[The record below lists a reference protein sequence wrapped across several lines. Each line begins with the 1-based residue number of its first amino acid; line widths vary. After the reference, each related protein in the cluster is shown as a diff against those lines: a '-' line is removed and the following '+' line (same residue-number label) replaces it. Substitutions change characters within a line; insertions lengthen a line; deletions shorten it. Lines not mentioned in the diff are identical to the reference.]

1 MRSGFPKMLLALLF
15 SLVAF
20 PAVAQLPSP
29 LSPPSPSSSL
39 ALVPAVPSDPLGRE
53 TPRGAVLGFIR
64 AAQEENYPLAVEYF
78 QPLPARHRPS
88 MEDEEELAANLLDI
102 LNQSFGPFLD
112 SISRDPQGRLDDGL
126 PPDQEKVGGVLGQ
139 SESFAL
145 LLVRVENEHGAKLWF
160 ISRETLDEVPQ
171 VYGSLRH
178 PEIAKHLP
186 KILVNNRLLAMPLWQ
201 WLAIVLLLPV
211 ALGIAWILALL
222 YRLPSAL
229 LRRMRG
235 QPPQV
240 QAPAWR
246 LTPGMLFF
254 AVIIHYSVVEFIG
267 ASLLYRQYYTRFI
280 LVLLA
285 MGFYWVIT
293 RITRL
298 FSRRIGVRLAS
309 SGLLAERSI
318 VSLVRRVLDVVV
330 FLLIGFAVLD
340 RLGYNVT
347 AALAGL
353 GIGGLAI
360 GLGAQKTFEN
370 LLGGISILTDKALI
384 VGDSCRIGD
393 QKGIVEDIGLRS
405 TKLRTDDRTLVSI
418 PNGTVATA
426 ILENYRLR
434 DKILCHQTIRL
445 RYDLAPD
452 HVRYVLTQLR
462 DVLTIHPKVEDS
474 TARVRVIRFADYFIE
489 VEIFA
494 YILERD
500 YSAFLDAQEDVLLH
514 IMEALDRT
522 GAALALPSQATLVS
536 QDSWVDPEKA
546 KAAKAALEKSRQPG
560 FSTQE
565 NIPPSTDSRSKT

>member
-1 MRSGFPKMLLALLF
+1 MQVRCAFPKVFFALF
-15 SLVAF
+15 FFFGAVS
-20 PAVAQLPSP
+20 AVAQLPSP
-29 LSPPSPSSSL
+29 LSPAPAASSS
-39 ALVPAVPSDPLGRE
+39 APARAVPADPLARE

-64 AAQEENYPLAVEYF
+64 AAQEENYPLAVQYF
-78 QPLPARHRPS
+78 QPLPVRHRPS
-88 MEDEEELAANLLDI
+88 LEEEEELASDLLDI
-102 LNQSFGPFLD
+102 LNQNFGPFLD

-171 VYGSLRH
+171 VYSSLRH
-178 PEIAKHLP
+178 PEMAKHLP
-186 KILVNNRLLAMPLWQ
+186 KFLVKNRLLAMPLWQ

-211 ALGIAWILALL
+211 AIGIAWILALL
-222 YRLPSAL
+222 YRFSGAL
-229 LRRMRG
+229 LRRARG
-235 QPPQV
+235 LPSLV
-240 QAPAWR
+240 QEPAWR
-246 LTPGMLFF
+246 LKPGMLFF
-254 AVIIHYSVVEFIG
+254 AAIIHYAMVEFIG

-285 MGFYWVIT
+285 IGFYWVIT
-293 RITRL
+293 RVTRMI
-298 FSRRIGVRLAS
+298 SRCIGERLAS
-309 SGLLAERSI
+309 DGRLAERSI
-318 VSLVRRVLDVVV
+318 VSLVRRALEVVI

-370 LLGGISILTDKALI
+370 LLGGISILTDKALV
-384 VGDSCRIGD
+384 VGDSCRVGD
-393 QKGIVEDIGLRS
+393 QRGVVEDIGLRS

-434 DKILCHQTIRL
+434 DKILCKQTIRL
-445 RYDLAPD
+445 RYDLSPD
-452 HVRYVLTQLR
+452 HVRYALRQLHNVL
-462 DVLTIHPKVEDS
+462 VLHPKVEDS
-474 TARVRVIRFADYFIE
+474 TSRVRIIRFADYFIE

-500 YSAFLDAQEDVLLH
+500 YSAFLDAQEDLLLQ
-514 IMEALDRT
+514 IMETLDRT
-522 GAALALPSQATLVS
+522 GAALALPSQAALVT

-546 KAAKAALEKSRQPG
+546 KAEKIALEKNLQPG
-560 FSTQE
+560 V
-565 NIPPSTDSRSKT
+565 PDKDSSHQT

>member
-1 MRSGFPKMLLALLF
+1 M
-15 SLVAF
+15 
-20 PAVAQLPSP
+20 
-29 LSPPSPSSSL
+29 
-39 ALVPAVPSDPLGRE
+39 
-53 TPRGAVLGFIR
+53 
-64 AAQEENYPLAVEYF
+64 
-78 QPLPARHRPS
+78 
-88 MEDEEELAANLLDI
+88 DEEEDLAANLLEI
-102 LNQSFGPFLD
+102 LNQNFGPFLD

-126 PPDQEKVGGVLGQ
+126 PPDQERVGGVLGQ

-160 ISRETLDEVPQ
+160 ISRQTLDEVPQ

-186 KILVNNRLLAMPLWQ
+186 AFLVKNRLLAMPLWQ

-211 ALGIAWILALL
+211 ALGIAWILAML
-222 YRLPSAL
+222 YRISAAL
-229 LRRMRG
+229 LRRARG
-235 QPPQV
+235 LPPLV
-240 QAPAWR
+240 REPAWR
-246 LTPGMLFF
+246 LSIGMLFF
-254 AVIIHYSVVEFIG
+254 AAILHYAMVEFIG

-285 MGFYWVIT
+285 LGIYWVFT
-293 RITRL
+293 RVTR
-298 FSRRIGVRLAS
+298 FISRRIGERLAS
-309 SGLLAERSI
+309 DGRLAERSI
-318 VSLVRRVLDVVV
+318 VSLVRRVFEVVV
-330 FLLIGFAVLD
+330 FLLLGFAVLD

-370 LLGGISILTDKALI
+370 LLGGISILTDKALV

-393 QKGIVEDIGLRS
+393 QRGVVEDIGLRS

-426 ILENYRLR
+426 TLENYRLR
-434 DKILCHQTIRL
+434 DKILCRQTIRL
-445 RYDLAPD
+445 RYDLSPD
-452 HVRYVLTQLR
+452 HIRYVLSQLHN
-462 DVLTIHPKVEDS
+462 VLVIHPKVEDS
-474 TARVRVIRFADYFIE
+474 TARVRIIRFADYFIE

-500 YSAFLDAQEDVLLH
+500 YSAFLDAQEDLLLH

-522 GAALALPSQATLVS
+522 GAALALPSQATLVT

-546 KAAKAALEKSRQPG
+546 KAAKAAVEKSRQPG
-560 FSTQE
+560 FSGPE
-565 NIPPSTDSRSKT
+565 NNPPSTDSPPKT